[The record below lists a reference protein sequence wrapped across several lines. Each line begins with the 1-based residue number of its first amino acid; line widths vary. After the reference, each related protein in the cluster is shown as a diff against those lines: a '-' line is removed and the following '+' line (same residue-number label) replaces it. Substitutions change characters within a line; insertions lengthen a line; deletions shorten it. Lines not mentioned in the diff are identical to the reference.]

1 LEVNCKR
8 DSEHLTKQYL
18 QNKIITE
25 NYGGMLHN
33 FKKVFESKIADIDR
47 KLEKTKLLKD
57 DIVKEKKVA

>member
-1 LEVNCKR
+1 
-8 DSEHLTKQYL
+8 LTKQYL

-47 KLEKTKLLKD
+47 KLEKTKVIKD
-57 DIVKEKKVA
+57 EI

>member
-1 LEVNCKR
+1 
-8 DSEHLTKQYL
+8 
-18 QNKIITE
+18 
-25 NYGGMLHN
+25 MLHN